1 MELQE
6 HHRGRQSLFALPT
19 PAPAP
24 TPTVTQTAQ
33 LKKVPNN
40 IKIMVYITALLAISS
55 LLSGAYAVW
64 QGAGAVCYKWPLCS
78 EYIIPKYTNQWIH
91 MAHRLIS
98 LGLLFALFFSP
109 PDYIQGDSVR
119 IMYVHV
125 PSSFIALGCFGFI
138 GIASI
143 LNLIFKI
150 KFMPLIAKS
159 LAPVGCLFSIV
170 SIVTGSLWGKPTWG
184 IWWVWDARLTSMGIL
199 LLFYLAYIFTWR
211 FVNSFEKANKISS
224 VIGIIGLF
232 NLPIIKYSVDWW
244 NTLHQ
249 PSSITLTSAP
259 TIHYTMLIPLIIMLL
274 GMIVYSLIIF
284 LMRYKT
290 EVMKFKLDKKKSKN

>member
-1 MELQE
+1 MFKNFFPNKIL
-6 HHRGRQSLFALPT
+6 SL
-19 PAPAP
+19 
-24 TPTVTQTAQ
+24 
-33 LKKVPNN
+33 NN
-40 IKIMVYITALLAISS
+40 NLISS
-55 LLSGAYAVW
+55 LLTAMILVILVG
-64 QGAGAVCYKWPLCS
+64 
-78 EYIIPKYTNQWIH
+78 
-91 MAHRLIS
+91 LIY
-98 LGLLFALFFSP
+98 ALFISP

-125 PSSFIALGCFGFI
+125 PASFIALGCFGFI

-150 KFMPLIAKS
+150 KFMSLMAKS
-159 LAPVGCLFSIV
+159 LAPVGCIFSLV

-199 LLFYLAYIFTWR
+199 LLFYLAYIFTWK
-211 FVNSFEKANKISS
+211 FVNNFEKANKISS
-224 VIGIIGLF
+224 VIGTIGLF
-232 NLPIIKYSVDWW
+232 NLPVIKYSVDWW

-259 TIHYTMLIPLIIMLL
+259 TIHYTMLIPLIIMRL

>member
-1 MELQE
+1 MFKNFFPNKIL
-6 HHRGRQSLFALPT
+6 SL
-19 PAPAP
+19 
-24 TPTVTQTAQ
+24 
-33 LKKVPNN
+33 NN
-40 IKIMVYITALLAISS
+40 NLISS
-55 LLSGAYAVW
+55 LLTAMILVILVG
-64 QGAGAVCYKWPLCS
+64 
-78 EYIIPKYTNQWIH
+78 
-91 MAHRLIS
+91 LIY
-98 LGLLFALFFSP
+98 ALFISP

-125 PSSFIALGCFGFI
+125 PASFIALGCFGFI

-150 KFMPLIAKS
+150 KFMSLMAKS
-159 LAPVGCLFSIV
+159 LAPVGCIFSLV

-184 IWWVWDARLTSMGIL
+184 IWWVWDARLTSMVIL
-199 LLFYLAYIFTWR
+199 LLFYLAYIFTWKL
-211 FVNSFEKANKISS
+211 VNNFEKANKISS
-224 VIGIIGLF
+224 VIGTIGLF

-274 GMIVYSLIIF
+274 GMIIYSLIIF

-290 EVMKFKLDKKKSKN
+290 ELMKFKLDRKKNNK

>member
-1 MELQE
+1 MFKNFFP
-6 HHRGRQSLFALPT
+6 SKILP
-19 PAPAP
+19 
-24 TPTVTQTAQ
+24 
-33 LKKVPNN
+33 LNSKLIN
-40 IKIMVYITALLAISS
+40 S
-55 LLSGAYAVW
+55 LLIVM
-64 QGAGAVCYKWPLCS
+64 
-78 EYIIPKYTNQWIH
+78 I
-91 MAHRLIS
+91 LIVFV
-98 LGLLFALFFSP
+98 GLMYALFISP

-125 PSSFIALGCFGFI
+125 PSSFIALGFFGFI

-150 KFMPLIAKS
+150 KFVSLMAKS
-159 LAPVGCLFSIV
+159 LAPIGCIFSLI

-184 IWWVWDARLTSMGIL
+184 IWWAWDARLTSMAIL
-199 LLFYLAYIFTWR
+199 LLFYLVYIFIWKY
-211 FVNSFEKANKISS
+211 VKNFEKANKISS

-232 NLPIIKYSVDWW
+232 NLPVIKYSVDWW

-259 TIHYTMLIPLIIMLL
+259 TIHYTMLVPLVIMFL
-274 GMIVYSLIIF
+274 GMVVYSLIIF

-290 EVMKFKLDKKKSKN
+290 ELMKLKLDKKNKK